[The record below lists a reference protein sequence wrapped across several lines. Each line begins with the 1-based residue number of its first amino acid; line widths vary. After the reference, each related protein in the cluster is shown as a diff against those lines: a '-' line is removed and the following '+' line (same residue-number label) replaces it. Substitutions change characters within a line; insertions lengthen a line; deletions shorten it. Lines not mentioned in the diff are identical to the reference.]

1 MMPNQ
6 TQPVHPIYS
15 SFRRL
20 PVPCLFSQ
28 DSGVR
33 RNDGFAIVHGFSWQS
48 GLTLLEV
55 MVTVVILSLGLLGL
69 AGLQMTGLKNN
80 RNAYYQTVAA
90 QGAQD
95 LAERVKAD
103 QAGAR
108 GATYDTFVQ
117 KADNTKCKGGGAG
130 LSDSA
135 ACLAAALPGGQARI
149 TASAGTPKRFYVAL
163 RWSDVEMVGQKGWGA
178 DAPNA
183 NPPTF
188 ATTACGDPVNGENCY
203 YTLIVP

>member
-6 TQPVHPIYS
+6 THPVHPIYS

-20 PVPCLFSQ
+20 PVPGLFSQ

-95 LAERVKAD
+95 LAERVKA
-103 QAGAR
+103 GAR
-108 GATYDTFVQ
+108 ATFEA
-117 KADNTKCKGGGAG
+117 KADNTKCKGGGADIE
-130 LSDSA
+130 DSA
-135 ACLAAALPGGQARI
+135 SCLAAALPGGQVRV
-149 TASAGTPKRFYVAL
+149 TAWAGTPEGFYVAL
-163 RWSDVEMVGQKGWGA
+163 RWSNVEMAGQKGWGA

-188 ATTACGDPVNGENCY
+188 ATTACGEPVDGENCY